1 MSKRTRDFLR
11 KKSVTKALRK
21 QKLDRQ
27 LFGSTRFNNLHQ
39 YSKNKIHCS
48 CSLCKARYKLEPK
61 ISDKKKLLNFK
72 QQFHECKQIL

>member
-11 KKSVTKALRK
+11 KKSITKALRK

-27 LFGSTRFNNLHQ
+27 IFGLTRFNNLHQ

-48 CSLCKARYKLEPK
+48 CSLCKSRYKLEPK
-61 ISDKKKLLNFK
+61 ISDKKKLLNSK
-72 QQFHECKQIL
+72 QQFYEYQRIL